1 MKKTINEQAFH
12 YNDKS
17 NDELTSKYTL
27 NFNDTFLILE
37 IRQKMG
43 KLINESVELSKNVE
57 KSIRVIKDGIMEP
70 VSSNI
75 IFRVKTFQLSLVS
88 QDYLSVYR
96 EHISFVDG
104 YEEKLKNIL
113 KREAQICK

>member
-1 MKKTINEQAFH
+1 
-12 YNDKS
+12 
-17 NDELTSKYTL
+17 
-27 NFNDTFLILE
+27 
-37 IRQKMG
+37 MG

-57 KSIRVIKDGIMEP
+57 KSIRVIKEGIVEP

-88 QDYLSVYR
+88 QDYLCVYR

-113 KREAQICK
+113 KREAQICEFFSISYIPLHVSYILSLSSIR

>member
-1 MKKTINEQAFH
+1 
-12 YNDKS
+12 
-17 NDELTSKYTL
+17 
-27 NFNDTFLILE
+27 
-37 IRQKMG
+37 MG
-43 KLINESVELSKNVE
+43 KLINKSVELSKNVE
-57 KSIRVIKDGIMEP
+57 KSIRVIKDGIVEP

-88 QDYLSVYR
+88 QDYLCVYR

-113 KREAQICK
+113 KREAQICKFYFINL

>member
-1 MKKTINEQAFH
+1 
-12 YNDKS
+12 
-17 NDELTSKYTL
+17 
-27 NFNDTFLILE
+27 
-37 IRQKMG
+37 MG

-57 KSIRVIKDGIMEP
+57 KSIRVVKEGIVEP

-88 QDYLSVYR
+88 QDYLCVYR

-113 KREAQICK
+113 KREAQICKLICNINLYYNKWNLHSISFKYPLTYHMKRPKHF